1 LAFVLAKLFLFLLSS
16 VPKNNM
22 LIRFFYLFISCI
34 LFYSVC
40 TAQNKQNLIIDGSF
54 EDFQDCPDAFGSVRI
69 GGLKYWKATPPDCT
83 PDYFHQCSKE
93 FSPENNPCGKLTA
106 QEGKGYLGLIVR
118 VGESPEKNTDE
129 LFYREHVQARLREP
143 LKSRN
148 RYVFTMHVSLSEYSC
163 FAISKLG
170 AFFSKNP
177 VLVSDKTE
185 LRPQVESDFI
195 STKNTWVKIIDTVI
209 AEGDEQYITLGE
221 FRGFS
226 KKDIRKIDEKT
237 ENKQRFS
244 YYRAYYFFDNLSLVW
259 LDALADPIL
268 LDPPQPPYKLTAPQ
282 NLTGFEKPWQL
293 EPTEFGYLQPNKPI
307 ILKNVLF
314 EFGKAVL
321 LENSKAELNKLLR
334 LLNEYK
340 EIKIMIS
347 GHTDEIGKPEDNL
360 KLSDARAKTVYEYLL
375 KQGVSEN
382 RLFYRG
388 YGSSQPLENNKTE
401 TGRKKNRRVE
411 FFVIDE

>member
-1 LAFVLAKLFLFLLSS
+1 LFSEVFHIMLIYLRYIFLFLPFL
-16 VPKNNM
+16 VCHAQTKQTNN
-22 LIRFFYLFISCI
+22 F
-34 LFYSVC
+34 
-40 TAQNKQNLIIDGSF
+40 IIDGSF
-54 EDFQDCPDAFGSVRI
+54 EDYQDCPDAFGSVRI

-93 FSPENNPCGKLTA
+93 FSPENNPCGKIMA

-143 LKSRN
+143 LKPRN
-148 RYVFTMHVSLSEYSC
+148 RYIFTMYVSLSEYSC
-163 FAISKLG
+163 FALSKLG
-170 AFFSKNP
+170 AYFSKYP
-177 VLVSDKTE
+177 VLVNDKLE
-185 LRPQVESDFI
+185 LRPQIQTDFI
-195 STKNTWVKIIDTVI
+195 DTKQKWAKIVDTLI

-221 FRGFS
+221 FSSFS
-226 KKDIRKIDEKT
+226 KKDIRKIDEKP
-237 ENKQRFS
+237 EHKQRFS
-244 YYRAYYFFDNLSLVW
+244 YYRAYYFFDNLSLIW
-259 LDALADPIL
+259 LDALADPVL
-268 LDPPQPPYKLTAPQ
+268 ADPPQPPYKLTAPKE
-282 NLTGFEKPWQL
+282 LTGFEKPWQL

-314 EFGKAVL
+314 EFGKAIL
-321 LENSKAELNKLLR
+321 LENSKKELNKLLR

-360 KLSDARAKTVYEYLL
+360 KLSDARAKTVHEYLI
-375 KQGVSEN
+375 KNGISEN

-388 YGSSQPLENNKTE
+388 YGASQPLENNKTE
-401 TGRKKNRRVE
+401 VGRKKNRRVE